1 MPPLVWP
8 SGPSFG
14 INQPGTALYSNRTP
28 LLPANAPLQLGKSLL
43 ALFAAALVVASV
55 SAEICSTS
63 FHLSTEILSLAAID
77 PSLAVQSVST
87 SRRRVGWLMLLVQ
100 ISCPSLPS
108 SQLTK
113 TLVAL
118 GWGRF
123 LMTTKIPD

>member
-1 MPPLVWP
+1 
-8 SGPSFG
+8 
-14 INQPGTALYSNRTP
+14 
-28 LLPANAPLQLGKSLL
+28 
-43 ALFAAALVVASV
+43 ALVVASV

-63 FHLSTEILSLAAID
+63 FHLSTEILSLAAMD

-100 ISCPSLPS
+100 TSCPSLPS

-113 TLVAL
+113 TLVAF

-123 LMTTKIPD
+123 LMTTRIPDPAVPQVSSLKTGRGL